1 MVRVDVGVA
10 VGVPELELVGVS
22 VLVPL
27 SVGVAELVGVEERDS
42 VVEPVPESVP
52 VFDALAPYVS
62 DAVGEDEIDGGSV
75 AVELGVSEDVGV
87 AELEGVPVGVTL
99 PVALGVTLEVSETDG
114 VSLAL
119 APSDTDGVAEFDS
132 EALRVDVGDDVEEGV
147 PVLELVDEPVVDGV
161 PVIELVADSLAA
173 DAVEDDDGD
182 GVIVADGEPD

>member
-52 VFDALAPYVS
+52 VFDALAPNVS
-62 DAVGEDEIDGGSV
+62 DEVGVHESDGGSV

-99 PVALGVTLEVSETDG
+99 PVALGVTLEF
-114 VSLAL
+114 
-119 APSDTDGVAEFDS
+119 VAAS
-132 EALRVDVGDDVEEGV
+132 
-147 PVLELVDEPVVDGV
+147 
-161 PVIELVADSLAA
+161 I
-173 DAVEDDDGD
+173 AVEW
-182 GVIVADGEPD
+182 